1 MVLRSQRDSLGSS
14 SQAPRDCTSGTRG
27 DIDVPAVGQHSG
39 AQGPD
44 SKGRAS
50 RSGVWVCGAT
60 LTWLHGWAGG
70 RERRHRV
77 LGPDPAAHWRRERGM
92 GMWRRG
98 LAHCH
103 PRPLGTRRKRKLLLW
118 SFGYRT
124 KILHP
129 ALFRGKEWCYRH
141 LLKSRIQRL
150 RVARPRDGRLPWH
163 FTGLA
168 GAEAGCAAFLRPA
181 PCCGRCE
188 GCCCG
193 RARAEVEA
201 AGGRL
206 RRRAGGGAAAG
217 GGGGDSS
224 GPPGQ
229 DVMKR
234 LRLLLCSGEL
244 LGKVLHRFAE

>member
-70 RERRHRV
+70 AREGIASSDRT
-77 LGPDPAAHWRRERGM
+77 LLPTGEERGDGNVETGSRALPSSPSWDPEKKETALM
-92 GMWRRG
+92 KFWVQNKNSPPGPLPG
-98 LAHCH
+98 EGVVLSPSPEEQDPEA
-103 PRPLGTRRKRKLLLW
+103 PGRPSQGR
-118 SFGYRT
+118 
-124 KILHP
+124 
-129 ALFRGKEWCYRH
+129 
-141 LLKSRIQRL
+141 
-150 RVARPRDGRLPWH
+150 RLPWH

-206 RRRAGGGAAAG
+206 RRRGGGRQRG
-217 GGGGDSS
+217 GGGWRQQRTAGAGCDET
-224 GPPGQ
+224 PPSASVQRRTVGQ
-229 DVMKR
+229 
-234 LRLLLCSGEL
+234 
-244 LGKVLHRFAE
+244 VLHRFAE